1 MAEFAFA
8 AENYDTGEQ
17 RGDLISAAPDGVDW
31 GTLDLADAASGR
43 LWIVKVSGI
52 ALSIALKAV
61 RPLDEPAMPGD
72 IELGNP
78 EVEDRVIR
86 RHSAQVRVFFDELPA
101 SKRNDLTTV
110 GITTLSR
117 GQATA
122 VIRKLVWDRPTG
134 RVKDTGIGEFG

>member
-1 MAEFAFA
+1 MAEFAIA
-8 AENYDTGEQ
+8 AQDYDTGVK
-17 RGDLISAAPDGVDW
+17 RGDLISVLPDGFAW
-31 GTLDLADAASGR
+31 GGLDLADAASGK
-43 LWIVKVSGI
+43 LSIVKAPSIG
-52 ALSIALKAV
+52 LSIALKAV

-110 GITTLSR
+110 GITTLNR